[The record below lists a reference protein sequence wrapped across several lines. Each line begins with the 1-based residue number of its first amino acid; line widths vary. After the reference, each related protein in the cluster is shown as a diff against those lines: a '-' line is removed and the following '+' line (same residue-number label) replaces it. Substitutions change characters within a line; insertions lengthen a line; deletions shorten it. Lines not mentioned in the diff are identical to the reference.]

1 MRLLDYILL
10 LFAAMFTIVSTQRA
24 QDFPRSFSH
33 TYSLRLD
40 GLDLGD
46 GNASHTEPFWLET
59 IKHQGQSSF
68 NPDKSYQVFRNVKD
82 FGAKG
87 DGLTDDTLA
96 IKWATLQCCLLPSS
110 YML

>member
-1 MRLLDYILL
+1 MRLLCSILL
-10 LFAAMFTIVSTQRA
+10 LLNATLINASTFISTQRA
-24 QDFPRSFSH
+24 LSH
-33 TYSLRLD
+33 TSRFKV

-46 GNASHTEPFWLET
+46 ENASHTEPFWLET
-59 IKHQGQSSF
+59 IKHQGKSPF

-96 IKWATLQCCLLPSS
+96 IK
-110 YML
+110 